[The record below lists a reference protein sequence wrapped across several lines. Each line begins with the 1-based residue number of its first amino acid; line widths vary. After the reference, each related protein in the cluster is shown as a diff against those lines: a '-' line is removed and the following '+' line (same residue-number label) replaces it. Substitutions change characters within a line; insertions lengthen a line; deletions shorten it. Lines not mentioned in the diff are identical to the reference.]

1 MAENDDQ
8 TTPIEPLQLQDQQ
21 PPEPAAVA
29 PQAEPKHGMKIAL
42 TAVAAA
48 GLVLVSGVT
57 GFAIGHQTADTRH
70 GTAVAVAAGPN
81 AGQGRGWGADGQQDG
96 PGMMDGQQGFGRG
109 VDPDGDNWTGGG
121 RHGDGGMMGGEQ
133 GGLGMMGGQQGTL
146 PDTLPSSPQELQQWM
161 QDNGVTSLRDLVEK
175 YGPGALMYLQHMAQQ
190 QAQQS

>member
-8 TTPIEPLQLQDQQ
+8 TTPIEPLELADQK
-21 PPEPAAVA
+21 PLEPVAVA
-29 PQAEPKHGMKIAL
+29 AKAEPKHGMKIAL

-57 GFAIGHQTADTRH
+57 GFAIGHQSAETRH
-70 GTAVAVAAGPN
+70 WPAAAVAAGPDG
-81 AGQGRGWGADGQQDG
+81 GQGRGWGVDGEQG
-96 PGMMDGQQGFGRG
+96 PGMMGGRQGFGRG

-121 RHGDGGMMGGEQ
+121 RHGGGMMGGEQ
-133 GGLGMMGGQQGTL
+133 GPGMMGGQQGTL
-146 PDTLPSSPQELQQWM
+146 PDSLPSSPQELQQWM